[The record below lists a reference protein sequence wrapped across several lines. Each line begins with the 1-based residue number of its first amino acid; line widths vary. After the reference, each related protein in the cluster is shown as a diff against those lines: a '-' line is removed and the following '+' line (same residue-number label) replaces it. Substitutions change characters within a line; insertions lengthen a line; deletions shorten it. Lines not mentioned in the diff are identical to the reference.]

1 MVRGWPRAIDMNVS
15 KLETIEQIREFLVGT
30 ADIVFSNPT
39 DAFALRTFVE
49 TVLRRYRYFRLSK
62 GPRGVLFAYMQRLT
76 GYSRQ
81 HLSRLITQYR
91 ESHSLKPRKRVSRTS
106 FARQYTVEDIALLAQ
121 TDSLHDT
128 LSGPATK
135 VLLRRAVE
143 HFGDVRYAR
152 LSQISVSHLYN
163 LRRSE
168 PYRKQRL
175 VWHHTRPAPV
185 AIGMRKAPAPQG
197 LPGYLWSFD
206 HIRIDTV
213 HQGDR
218 DGMKGVYHINA
229 VDMALGQPL
238 VTQWELVASVE
249 HISEAYL
256 LPVIRLLLAGFPF
269 VVRGFHSDSGS
280 EYVNH
285 KTAELLEKLRVEF
298 TKSRPR
304 QTNDNALAECKNG
317 AVIRKAMGYSHIP
330 QKYAVAINAF
340 YTDALNPYLNFHRPC
355 YFAVEEIDAKGKI
368 RKTYPH
374 HQIMTPWERLKT
386 IPAYEAY
393 FKPPITTESLEHD
406 ANALSD
412 NDAARNVQDARKRL
426 FQSINRRS
434 KSAA

>member
-1 MVRGWPRAIDMNVS
+1 MVIDMNVS
-15 KLETIEQIREFLVGT
+15 KLDTIEQIREFLDGT
-30 ADIVFSNPT
+30 AEVEFSNPT
-39 DAFALRTFVE
+39 DAVALRSFVA

-62 GPRGVLFAYMQRLT
+62 GPRGVLFAYLQRLT

-81 HLSRLITQYR
+81 HVSNLIAQYR
-91 ESHSLKPRKRVSRTS
+91 DTQSLTPRKRVSRTS
-106 FARQYTVEDIALLAQ
+106 FARQYTAEDIALLAQ
-121 TDSLHDT
+121 TDGLHDT

-143 HFGDVRYAR
+143 QFGDARYER

-175 VWHHTRPAPV
+175 VWHRTRPAPV
-185 AIGMRKAPAPQG
+185 AIGIRKAPAPQG
-197 LPGYLWSFD
+197 LPGY
-206 HIRIDTV
+206 IRIDTV
-213 HQGDR
+213 HQGDL

-229 VDMALGQPL
+229 VDI

-256 LPVIRLLLAGFPF
+256 LPVITLLLEGFPF
-269 VVRGFHSDSGS
+269 AIRGFHSDSGS

-285 KTAELLEKLRVEF
+285 KTAELLEKLRIEF

-330 QKYAVAINAF
+330 QKYAAAINAF
-340 YTDALNPYLNFHRPC
+340 YAEALNPYLNFHRPC
-355 YFAVEEIDAKGKI
+355 YFAVDEMDAKGKI

-374 HQIMTPWERLKT
+374 DQIMTPWERLKT
-386 IPAYEAY
+386 ISAYENY
-393 FKPPITTESLEHD
+393 LKSGITSQSLEHD

-412 NDAARNVQDARKRL
+412 NDAARNVQEARKRL

>member
-1 MVRGWPRAIDMNVS
+1 MVIDMNVS
-15 KLETIEQIREFLVGT
+15 KLDTIEQIREFLDGT
-30 ADIVFSNPT
+30 AEVTFSNST
-39 DAFALRTFVE
+39 DPSALRAFVA

-81 HLSRLITQYR
+81 HLSRLIARYR
-91 ESHSLKPRKRVSRTS
+91 NSQSLTPRKRVSRTS
-106 FARQYTVEDIALLAQ
+106 FARQYTAEDVALLAQ
-121 TDSLHDT
+121 TDSLHDS

-143 HFGDVRYAR
+143 RFGDARYTR

-163 LRRSE
+163 LRASE

-175 VWHHTRPAPV
+175 VWHRTRPAPV
-185 AIGMRKAPAPQG
+185 AIGVRKAPAPQG
-197 LPGYLWSFD
+197 VPGY
-206 HIRIDTV
+206 IRIDTV
-213 HQGDR
+213 HQGDL
-218 DGMKGVYHINA
+218 DGLKGVYHINA
-229 VDMALGQPL
+229 VDM

-256 LPVIRLLLAGFPF
+256 LPVIRLLLDGFPF
-269 VVRGFHSDSGS
+269 VIRGFHSDSGS

-285 KTAELLEKLRVEF
+285 KTAALLEKLRIEF

-317 AVIRKAMGYSHIP
+317 AVIRKTMGYSHIP
-330 QKYAVAINAF
+330 QKYAAAINEF
-340 YTDALNPYLNFHRPC
+340 YTNALNPYLNFHRPC
-355 YFAVEEIDAKGKI
+355 YFAVDEIDAKGKI

-374 HQIMTPWERLKT
+374 DQIMTPWERLKT
-386 IPAYEAY
+386 IPSYENY
-393 FKPPITTESLEHD
+393 LKPGITIESLEHA
-406 ANALSD
+406 ANVISD
-412 NDAARNVQDARKRL
+412 NDAARQVQDARKRL